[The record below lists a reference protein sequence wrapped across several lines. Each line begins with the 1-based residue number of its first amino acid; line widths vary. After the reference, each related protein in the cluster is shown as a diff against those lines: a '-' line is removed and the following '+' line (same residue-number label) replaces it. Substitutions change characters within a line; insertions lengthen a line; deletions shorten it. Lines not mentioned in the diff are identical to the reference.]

1 MLVFQDVVIRGIGQH
16 RGAPRLYLDMA
27 EVERA
32 MFTRGTAY
40 RVEVDET
47 RSKVTV
53 LADEW
58 GDRVVSGKETKA
70 GVRPVIDISSRKV
83 LGLFDGQSQVR
94 LVFMAG
100 RIHIL
105 PLASALAQ
113 QERLA
118 RLKGKLERG
127 EALSVASIAHGGGIM
142 SHAVHAGAQDAGVT
156 LRQAVVNEID
166 GDLMET
172 SRRNNEVW
180 GPETR
185 GLTAPMQELVQ
196 DAWVF
201 DRLQRAEIFEG
212 GIPCSGHSRQGT
224 TKRKLEVPEAHPE
237 VGHLVAPTLMLIQKI
252 EPAIVLIEN
261 VPGYKDSASAWILRS
276 MLRDMGYVTSE
287 VVLDSHKFGALESR
301 VRWFLVGL
309 TNGLSVDL
317 EGLEPQETTGR
328 KIAEI
333 LDVISEDDPRWRT
346 FDYLKVK
353 AERDKE
359 AGKGFKMQLVEAQ
372 DERVPTL
379 RKGYH
384 KGGSV
389 DPLLKHPTREGLLR
403 LLTGDE
409 HARCKGVPTELI
421 EGRSDAEKHQMLGQ
435 GVAYDVVRRLF
446 ARVMGCVKK
455 ACMGEAEGEGLATAA
470 KQGYGLRGV
479 G

>member
-1 MLVFQDVVIRGIGQH
+1 MFQDVVIRGIGQH

-32 MFTRGTAY
+32 SFSRGTAY
-40 RVEVDET
+40 RVEIDEE

-83 LGLFDGQSQVR
+83 LGLFGGQSQVR
-94 LVFMAG
+94 LVFMSG

-105 PLASALAQ
+105 PLASVLAQ

-142 SHAVHAGAQDAGVT
+142 SHAAHAGADDAGVQV
-156 LRQAVVNEID
+156 REAVVNEID

-172 SRRNNEVW
+172 SRRNNRVW
-180 GPETR
+180 NKETR
-185 GLTAPMQELVQ
+185 GLTVPMQELVQ

-201 DRLQRAEIFEG
+201 DRLPRVELLEG
-212 GIPCSGHSRQGT
+212 GVPCSGHSRQGT

-237 VGHLVAPTLMLIQKI
+237 VGHLVAPTLMLVQKMQ
-252 EPAIVLIEN
+252 PAVVVIEN
-261 VPGYKDSASAWILRS
+261 VPGYATSASAWILRS
-276 MLRDMGYVTSE
+276 MLRDMGYETKE

-301 VRWFLVGL
+301 VRWFLVAT
-309 TNGLSVDL
+309 TNGLCVDL
-317 EGLEPQETTGR
+317 EGLEPAEAPTRQ
-328 KIAEI
+328 IAEI
-333 LDVISEDDPRWRT
+333 LDAVGEDDPRWRS
-346 FDYLKVK
+346 FDYLKDK
-353 AERDKE
+353 EKRDRE
-359 AGKGFKMQLVEAQ
+359 AGKGFKMQLVEAG
-372 DERVPTL
+372 DCKIGTL

-389 DPLLKHPTREGLLR
+389 DPLLKHPNKDGLLR

-409 HARCKGVPTELI
+409 HARCKGVPTELL

-435 GVAYDVVRRLF
+435 GVAYEVVRRLF
-446 ARVMGCVKK
+446 ARVLGCVKQ
-455 ACMGEAEGEGLATAA
+455 ACSGGSEITAVTQS
-470 KQGYGLRGV
+470 QGYGLRGV

>member
-1 MLVFQDVVIRGIGQH
+1 MFQDVVIRGIGQH

-40 RVEVDET
+40 RLEVDEV
-47 RSKVTV
+47 RSKITV

-58 GDRVVSGKETKA
+58 GDRVVSGKETKT
-70 GVRPVIDISSRKV
+70 GVRPIFDISSRKV
-83 LGLFDGQSQVR
+83 LGLFEGQSQVR

-127 EALSVASIAHGGGIM
+127 EALAVASIAHGGGVM
-142 SHAVHAGAQDAGVT
+142 SHAVHAGAEDAGVA

-172 SRRNNEVW
+172 SRRNNKVW

-185 GLTAPMQELVQ
+185 GLNVPMQELVQ

-201 DRLQRAEIFEG
+201 DRLQRVDIVEG

-237 VGHLVAPTLMLIQKI
+237 VGHLVAPTLMLIQKMQ
-252 EPAIVLIEN
+252 PAIVLIEN
-261 VPGYKDSASAWILRS
+261 VPGYQSSASAWILRS
-276 MLRDMGYVTSE
+276 MLRDMGYGTYE

-301 VRWFLVGL
+301 VRWFMVALTAGL
-309 TNGLSVDL
+309 TVDL
-317 EGLEPQETTGR
+317 EGLEPQEAAGCQ
-328 KIAEI
+328 IAEI
-333 LDVISEDDPRWRT
+333 LDDISEDDPRWRT
-346 FDYLKVK
+346 FDHLKVK
-353 AERDKE
+353 EQRDRE
-359 AGKGFKMQLVEAQ
+359 AGKGFKMQLVDAQ
-372 DERVPTL
+372 DSKIGTL

-389 DPLLKHPTREGLLR
+389 DPLLKHPTRNGLLR

-409 HARCKGVPTELI
+409 HSRCKQVPTELTK
-421 EGRSDAEKHQMLGQ
+421 GLSDAEKHQMLGQ
-435 GVAYDVVRRLF
+435 GVAYEVVRRLF
-446 ARVMGCVKK
+446 ERVITCVKNV
-455 ACMGEAEGEGLATAA
+455 CLGDA
-470 KQGYGLRGV
+470 KQDSGYPAAQPAYALRGV

>member
-1 MLVFQDVVIRGIGQH
+1 MFQDVVIRGIGQH

-40 RVEVDET
+40 KIEVDET

-58 GDRVVSGKETKA
+58 GDRVVSGKETKT

-83 LGLFDGQSQVR
+83 LGLFDGHAQVR
-94 LVFMAG
+94 LVFMSG

-113 QERLA
+113 QERLS

-142 SHAVHAGAQDAGVT
+142 SHAVHAGARDAGVAV
-156 LRQAVVNEID
+156 REAVVNEID

-180 GPETR
+180 APETR

-201 DRLQRAEIFEG
+201 ERLPRVEILEG

-224 TKRKLEVPEAHPE
+224 TKRKLGVPEAHPE
-237 VGHLVAPTLMLIQKI
+237 VGHLVAPTLMLIQKMQ
-252 EPAIVLIEN
+252 PAIVLIEN
-261 VPGYKDSASAWILRS
+261 VPLYKDSASAWILRS

-317 EGLEPQETTGR
+317 EGLEPVETPGR
-328 KIAEI
+328 QIAEI
-333 LDVISEDDPRWRT
+333 LDAISEDDPRWRS
-346 FDYLKVK
+346 FDYLKEK
-353 AERDKE
+353 AKRDKE
-359 AGKGFKMQLVEAQ
+359 AGKGFKMQLVDAH
-372 DERVPTL
+372 DGKIGTL

-409 HARCKGVPTELI
+409 HARCKGVPTQLI

-435 GVAYDVVRRLF
+435 GVAYEVVRRLF
-446 ARVMGCVKK
+446 ERVMGCVKK
-455 ACMGEAEGEGLATAA
+455 VCIGGTEGNAFTSAGQPA
-470 KQGYGLRGV
+470 YGLRGV